1 MKFDGI
7 TQKWILDE
15 MQITGS
21 WWQYYPIQ
29 NIILN
34 SEIWWKT
41 QFFDKTN
48 LFITYRNKYI
58 VTKYIYSS

>member
-21 WWQYYPIQ
+21 WWHYYPIQ

-41 QFFDKTN
+41 QFFDKTT
-48 LFITYRNKYI
+48 LFITYQNKYI